1 MDILGTLLGSGQ
13 DGAVGQV
20 AKQLGLGASDSQA
33 LLKKLVP
40 ALAGSIKQSA
50 VSPGGLEKLTA
61 ALGKGNH
68 QRYLDDPSALEDSAT
83 VSDGNAILGHLL
95 GSKEVSRRVA
105 DEAAADTGI
114 DAGLIKKFLPI
125 VAAAAMGA
133 LSKQTGAGANLSKS
147 SSAGALDLL
156 GGLLGSTAGQ
166 STAGK
171 LFSLGKKLF

>member
-40 ALAGSIKQSA
+40 ALAGSIKQTA
-50 VSPGGLEKLTA
+50 VSPGGLEKLA
-61 ALGKGNH
+61 SALGKGNH

-83 VSDGNAILGHLL
+83 ISDGNAILGHLL

-125 VAAAAMGA
+125 VAAASMGA

-147 SSAGALDLL
+147 DSAGALDLL
-156 GGLLGSTAGQ
+156 GGLLGSTAGE